1 MKKSLSWKMLL
12 ILGFAMHSIAYFIQD
27 SYPLFSAV
35 GVLGDIMFLLGLV
48 NLISTLIKKKRDNK
62 SAKV

>member
-1 MKKSLSWKMLL
+1 MLL